1 MHEQKQATSGS
12 VADVEMSAGASNVQ
26 FVQIDSLVVMKI
38 VKHIDSELYAGM
50 NEVAGETCQGL
61 LTGLVSIDE
70 QRLEITNCF
79 PTARAEPMIEGDEN
93 TPANYQYEEQKQA
106 EMLDMLRK
114 FRNMN
119 IDYELVGF
127 YQAHPFGACFAQE
140 MVDSLVDYQASVQDG
155 VVLIYDAVKTRQG
168 QLSIRAYRLSPKA
181 LEMCLEGEWSPEGYA
196 FSLFTVQA
204 CMWRNAVKTRQG
216 QLSIRAYRLSPK
228 ALEMC
233 LEGEWSPE
241 GVRAA
246 GLSFENMFDELP
258 VVIKNSHLVNVML
271 AELALTA
278 NRASLASSAHL
289 ELGTRRSLEKCLR
302 MLMLN
307 IDDLNK
313 TIIAYNKYV
322 ADKQRHDVTVYNAI
336 QKRQAENEQREA
348 KGEPP
353 LSMDDIKK
361 MKPPQL
367 ATKCGMLES
376 FLCCSDAAAHA
387 DFAYE
392 VTGENIAKL
401 FLAEAIAEDRSSK
414 DRQSSTSI
422 AVTR

>member
-1 MHEQKQATSGS
+1 MSTS
-12 VADVEMSAGASNVQ
+12 VSNVQ
-26 FVQIDSLVVMKI
+26 FVQIDSLHV
-38 VKHIDSELYAGM
+38 DSELYAGM

-61 LTGLVSIDE
+61 LTGLISVEDH
-70 QRLEITNCF
+70 RLEITNSF
-79 PTARAEPMIEGDEN
+79 PTARAEPALDGDEN
-93 TPANYQYEEQKQA
+93 APANYQFEEQKQA

-127 YQAHPFGACFAQE
+127 YQAHAFGACFSQE
-140 MVDSLVDYQASVQDG
+140 LVDSLVDYQSSVQDG

-168 QLSIRAYRLSPKA
+168 QLSIRAFRLSTKA
-181 LEMCLEGEWSPEGYA
+181 YEMSLDNEWTPE
-196 FSLFTVQA
+196 S
-204 CMWRNAVKTRQG
+204 VKQ
-216 QLSIRAYRLSPK
+216 S
-228 ALEMC
+228 
-233 LEGEWSPE
+233 
-241 GVRAA
+241 

-271 AELALTA
+271 AEL
-278 NRASLASSAHL
+278 SLSPKQTSLVSSAHL

-302 MLMLN
+302 TLMVN

-313 TIIAYNKYV
+313 TIMAYNKYV
-322 ADKQRHDVTVYNAI
+322 ADKQRHDMNVYNAT

-348 KGEPP
+348 RGEPL
-353 LSMDDIKK
+353 LSYDDIKK

-401 FLAEAIAEDRSSK
+401 FLAEAVGDVRNVVDRHSN
-414 DRQSSTSI
+414 
-422 AVTR
+422 

>member
-1 MHEQKQATSGS
+1 EAFKAISFCIPVTSGS
-12 VADVEMSAGASNVQ
+12 AADIEMSAGASNVQ

-38 VKHIDSELYAGM
+38 VKHVDSELYAGM

-79 PTARAEPMIEGDEN
+79 PTARAEPVIEGDEN

-181 LEMCLEGEWSPEGYA
+181 LEMCLEGEWSPEG
-196 FSLFTVQA
+196 
-204 CMWRNAVKTRQG
+204 
-216 QLSIRAYRLSPK
+216 
-228 ALEMC
+228 
-233 LEGEWSPE
+233 
-241 GVRAA
+241 VRAA

-313 TIIAYNKYV
+313 TIMAYNKYV

-336 QKRQAENEQREA
+336 QKRQAENDQREA